1 MKFKF
6 VFSTFILSMIS
17 ACSSPTK
24 SMASAENNAF
34 SSHHLIIFYD
44 TQIGAKPLYEA
55 IKQYHA
61 ELIYD
66 YQTLKGV
73 AIRIPANKTLEEA
86 TTYFEKVNG
95 VLAVNPDQIHSLD

>member
-6 VFSTFILSMIS
+6 VFSTFIFSMIS

-34 SSHHLIIFYD
+34 SPRNLIIFYD

-73 AIRIPANKTLEEA
+73 VIRVPNNKTIEEA
-86 TTYFEKVNG
+86 TTYFEKVSG
-95 VLAVNPDQIHSLD
+95 VLVVNPDQILSLD

>member
-6 VFSTFILSMIS
+6 VFSTFIFSMLS

-24 SMASAENNAF
+24 SMASAENNVF
-34 SSHHLIIFYD
+34 SPHNLIIFYD